1 MNCDTPSLHYL
12 SSTLKVFK
20 YISSFSS
27 VEVKIHILTVASI
40 IAINTVVRDSG
51 HSEICGLKRL
61 IIPSLSL
68 EHLKVA
74 YNTTFVFKI
83 STTSVSYTH
92 LTLPTILRV

>member
-1 MNCDTPSLHYL
+1 MNSDKPSFHYL

-20 YISSFSS
+20 YISSFSF
-27 VEVKIHILTVASI
+27 VEVKICFRTVACI
-40 IAINTVVRDSG
+40 IAINTVVRDRNSG

-83 STTSVSYTH
+83 STTFTTAK
-92 LTLPTILRV
+92 LFKT